1 MVEART
7 GGCAI
12 AVVPEAGAEVA
23 EGLTFSLSL
32 FSMLAWLMA
41 WGLLIAWSN
50 TFGMMLEGLANA
62 LRINA
67 WRIHIDPAAKLRDID
82 HAVIGV
88 LQGYIAASDHAIG
101 FWFHQSARLQGWIT
115 DETVKL
121 AQDTLHMGQWLVHS
135 YVPAAIHDATH
146 LLSRAVHAT
155 TTTITRVERVVVHT
169 PAVAK
174 AAAHAAVAPLYRTV
188 AIPHLGELQ
197 WIHRHWKALTRAA
210 AAASAAALAPGIAFP
225 RLWHGIDDLRRI
237 HVSVNRRL
245 LRVEGLL
252 GATAMAAAMANV
264 LGLRSARCLR
274 SGPLGKVSRAVCGLS
289 GGALN
294 DLLSLIADVLIIT
307 EICEVIPLMEQ
318 GFNVIAGPLSGLI
331 GEAGAALCG
340 GDFDEPPTLDIRT
353 LSIPA
358 LVGVSAVEV

>member
-1 MVEART
+1 
-7 GGCAI
+7 
-12 AVVPEAGAEVA
+12 
-23 EGLTFSLSL
+23 
-32 FSMLAWLMA
+32 MLAWIVG

-82 HAVIGV
+82 HAVVGV

-121 AQDTLHMGQWLVHS
+121 AQDTLHLGQWLVHS

-146 LLSRAVHAT
+146 LLGRAVHAT

-188 AIPHLGELQ
+188 AIPHLQ
-197 WIHRHWKALTRAA
+197 TSLT
-210 AAASAAALAPGIAFP
+210 I
-225 RLWHGIDDLRRI
+225 W
-237 HVSVNRRL
+237 
-245 LRVEGLL
+245 
-252 GATAMAAAMANV
+252 T
-264 LGLRSARCLR
+264 
-274 SGPLGKVSRAVCGLS
+274 
-289 GGALN
+289 
-294 DLLSLIADVLIIT
+294 LSLASELVFTGDAVTT
-307 EICEVIPLMEQ
+307 EPSR
-318 GFNVIAGPLSGLI
+318 PSHRYGL
-331 GEAGAALCG
+331 ELAK
-340 GDFDEPPTLDIRT
+340 
-353 LSIPA
+353 
-358 LVGVSAVEV
+358 SAFAM

>member
-1 MVEART
+1 MVEARA
-7 GGCAI
+7 GRCGI
-12 AVVPEAGAEVA
+12 AVVPEAGAEAA

-32 FSMLAWLMA
+32 FAMLAWVVG

-82 HAVIGV
+82 HAVVGV

-115 DETVKL
+115 DETVRL
-121 AQDTLHMGQWLVHS
+121 AQDTLHLGQWLVHS

-155 TTTITRVERVVVHT
+155 TTTITRVERVIVHT

-210 AAASAAALAPGIAFP
+210 AAAGSIALTPGLAIP
-225 RLWHGIDDLRRI
+225 RIWHGIDEI
-237 HVSVNRRL
+237 GKVHVTVNRRL
-245 LRVEGLL
+245 LRVEALL

-274 SGPLGKVSRAVCGLS
+274 SGPLGRLARLFCGLDNW
-289 GGALN
+289 LV
-294 DLLSLIADVLIIT
+294 DLLVLGSVEAFIASDLCGFSDLLVKQAEAIRPALLELVDVEDALIGCHGTVK
-307 EICEVIPLMEQ
+307 PLD
-318 GFNVIAGPLSGLI
+318 FNLPPLSLAPMPGPS
-331 GEAGAALCG
+331 AL
-340 GDFDEPPTLDIRT
+340 T
-353 LSIPA
+353 
-358 LVGVSAVEV
+358 V

>member
-1 MVEART
+1 MVEARS
-7 GGCAI
+7 GRCGI
-12 AVVPEAGAEVA
+12 AVVPEAGAEAV

-32 FSMLAWLMA
+32 FAMLAWIVG

-67 WRIHIDPAAKLRDID
+67 WRIHIDPAAKLREID
-82 HAVIGV
+82 HAVVGV

-121 AQDTLHMGQWLVHS
+121 AQDTLHLGQWLVHS
-135 YVPAAIHDATH
+135 YVPSVVHDATH
-146 LLSRAVHAT
+146 LLGRATHTLTHTV
-155 TTTITRVERVVVHT
+155 TRVERIVVHT

-197 WIHRHWKALTRAA
+197 WIHHHWKALTRAA
-210 AAASAAALAPGIAFP
+210 ATAGSIARSPGLAIQKV
-225 RLWHGIDDLRRI
+225 WHGIDELRHSRVISNQRLRR
-237 HVSVNRRL
+237 L
-245 LRVEGLL
+245 EALL

-264 LGLRSARCLR
+264 LGLRNPNCLR
-274 SGPLGKVSRAVCGLS
+274 KGPLGKVSRALCGLS
-289 GGALN
+289 ANALN
-294 DLLSLIADVLIIT
+294 DVLGLLVDVLVIS

-318 GFNVIAGPLSGLI
+318 GFNVIAEPLAGLI

-340 GDFDEPPTLDIRT
+340 GDFDAPPELAIRA
-353 LSIPA
+353 LSLPA
-358 LVGVSAVEV
+358 LVGVTAVEV

>member
-1 MVEART
+1 MVEARS
-7 GGCAI
+7 GRCGI
-12 AVVPEAGAEVA
+12 AVVPEAGAEAV

-32 FSMLAWLMA
+32 FAMLAWIVG

-67 WRIHIDPAAKLRDID
+67 WRIHIDPAAKLREID
-82 HAVIGV
+82 HAVVGV

-121 AQDTLHMGQWLVHS
+121 AQDTLHLGQWLVHS
-135 YVPAAIHDATH
+135 YVPSVVHDATH
-146 LLSRAVHAT
+146 LLGRATHTLTHTV
-155 TTTITRVERVVVHT
+155 TRVERVVVHT

-197 WIHRHWKALTRAA
+197 WIHHHWKALTRAA
-210 AAASAAALAPGIAFP
+210 AAAGSIALAPGLAIP
-225 RLWHGIDDLRRI
+225 RVWHGIDELRHSRVISNQRLRR
-237 HVSVNRRL
+237 L
-245 LRVEGLL
+245 EGLL

-264 LGLRSARCLR
+264 LGLRNPNCLR
-274 SGPLGKVSRAVCGLS
+274 KGPLGKVSRALCGLS
-289 GGALN
+289 ANALN
-294 DLLSLIADVLIIT
+294 DVLGLLVDVLVIS

-318 GFNVIAGPLSGLI
+318 GFNVIAEPLAGLI

-340 GDFDEPPTLDIRT
+340 GDFDAPPELAIRA
-353 LSIPA
+353 LSLPA
-358 LVGVSAVEV
+358 LVGVTAVEV

>member
-1 MVEART
+1 MVEARA
-7 GGCAI
+7 GGCGI
-12 AVVPEAGAEVA
+12 AVVPEAGAEAA

-32 FSMLAWLMA
+32 FAMLAWIVG

-67 WRIHIDPAAKLRDID
+67 WRIHIDPAAKLREID
-82 HAVIGV
+82 HAVVGV

-121 AQDTLHMGQWLVHS
+121 AQDTLHLGQWLVHS
-135 YVPAAIHDATH
+135 YVPSVVHDATH
-146 LLSRAVHAT
+146 LLGRATHTLTHTV
-155 TTTITRVERVVVHT
+155 TRVERVVVHT

-197 WIHRHWKALTRAA
+197 WIHHHWKALTRAA
-210 AAASAAALAPGIAFP
+210 AAAGSIALAPGLAIP
-225 RLWHGIDDLRRI
+225 RVWHGIDELRHSRVISNQRLRR
-237 HVSVNRRL
+237 L
-245 LRVEGLL
+245 EGLL

-264 LGLRSARCLR
+264 LGLRNPNCLR
-274 SGPLGKVSRAVCGLS
+274 KGPLGKVSRALCGLS
-289 GGALN
+289 ANALN
-294 DLLSLIADVLIIT
+294 DVLGLLVDVLVIS

-318 GFNVIAGPLSGLI
+318 GFNVIAEPLAGLI

-340 GDFDEPPTLDIRT
+340 GDFDAPPELAIQA
-353 LSIPA
+353 LSLPT
-358 LVGVSAVEV
+358 LVGVTAVEV